1 MLKSNFIANILKI
14 KAIILLLIFL
24 FIFSQ
29 PVKAVALPQA
39 KEATGVEITNLEA
52 GYSFVLPDG
61 WGELN
66 PVLTGMYNMYVGSAA
81 KDTDIAF
88 LLAAYSKS
96 GKYNLPP
103 ILFLHFMQEPIT
115 PNLIPTYNK
124 MFLEEARNT
133 ADKTRVANKIGL
145 AKSVT
150 FEGTKNIRPGT
161 TALLNKAV
169 TNFGFTAKTMT
180 IPYYSSAGIVIL
192 TFFAPEDE
200 FDTLQDEFLKIAR
213 SLNIT
218 EDKTP

>member
-1 MLKSNFIANILKI
+1 MLNSNFITHIFKVKI
-14 KAIILLLIFL
+14 SALLLLFL
-24 FIFSQ
+24 FIFCQ
-29 PVKAVALPQA
+29 PLKGGALPEA
-39 KEATGVEITNLEA
+39 KQATGVEITNLEA
-52 GYSFVLPDG
+52 GYTFVLPGG
-61 WGELN
+61 WDELN
-66 PVLTGMYNMYVGSAA
+66 PVLTGMYNMYVNSAA
-81 KDTDIAF
+81 KDADIAF
-88 LLAAYSKS
+88 LLAAYSKP
-96 GKYNLPP
+96 GKYSLPP

-115 PNLIPTYNK
+115 AKLIPSYNK

-145 AKSVT
+145 AKSVS

-180 IPYYSSAGIVIL
+180 IPYYSNAGIVLL

-200 FDTLQDEFLKIAR
+200 FDALQDEFLSIAR